1 MDSEEILSLFRES
14 GALLDGHFELSSGLH
29 SKNYFQCALLLQDP
43 PRAEKLSR
51 ALAEMIDLD
60 VQCVIG
66 PALGAV
72 TFAYEM
78 ARVLGVR
85 GLFSE
90 RKEGEMQ
97 LRRGFTLEPG
107 ERVLVCEDVLTTGGS
122 AKEVTKL
129 VRDLGAVPVAVASL
143 LNRSGGNPFDEEG
156 LPLFAL
162 SEVQVETFDPTSCPA
177 CANGDEAV
185 KPGSKLVQG
194 KAGA

>member
-1 MDSEEILSLFRES
+1 MTSDEILALFRES

-29 SKNYFQCALLLQDP
+29 SPNYFQCALLLQEP
-43 PRAEKLSR
+43 ARAEKLSR
-51 ALAEMIDLD
+51 TLTGKIDVEVD
-60 VQCVIG
+60 CVIG

-78 ARVLGVR
+78 ARAIGVR

-97 LRRGFTLEPG
+97 LRRGFTLKPG

-129 VRDLGAVPVAVASL
+129 VRELGAEPVAVASL
-143 LNRSGGNPFDEEG
+143 LNRSGGNPFEAEE

-162 SEVQVETFDPTSCPA
+162 AEVQVETYDPADCPL
-177 CANGDEAV
+177 CAAGVELV
-185 KPGSKLVQG
+185 KPGSKLIQG
-194 KAGA
+194 KA